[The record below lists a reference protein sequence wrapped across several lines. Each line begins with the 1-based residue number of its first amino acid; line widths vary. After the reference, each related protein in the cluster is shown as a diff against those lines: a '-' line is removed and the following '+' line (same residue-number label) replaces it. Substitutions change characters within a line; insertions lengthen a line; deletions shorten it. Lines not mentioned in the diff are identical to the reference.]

1 MYFQG
6 INGFEW
12 HCKGIW
18 RIYFEIVREE
28 LLTTYFRSSAI
39 CSIECREDRD
49 CGRGKECIQDGC
61 RRICSPLMSVGESW
75 LSPPCSVLEELSAW
89 HDLIWHNCVVIQRN
103 KPECWGVNDNHCIW
117 SHLSSA
123 ASLHLPRP
131 YISHP
136 GTDDRSDLERDESW
150 GGQKQV
156 SPAAGPTVRILLV
169 VVMWL
174 LVEMLFFCQRFWCS
188 FQGCLRLL
196 ILSLWGSKSH
206 TETFFRD

>member
-1 MYFQG
+1 MV
-6 INGFEW
+6 FEW
-12 HCKGIW
+12 CCKGIW
-18 RIYFEIVREE
+18 SIYSEIVREE
-28 LLTTYFRSSAI
+28 KLLTTYFCAI

-103 KPECWGVNDNHCIW
+103 KPECRGVYDNHCIW

-136 GTDDRSDLERDESW
+136 VTDDKSEPEREELW
-150 GGQKQV
+150 AGQKQV
-156 SPAAGPTVRILLV
+156 SPAAGPTAV

-174 LVEMLFFCQRFWCS
+174 LVEMFFCQRFWCN
-188 FQGCLRLL
+188 FQGCLRL
-196 ILSLWGSKSH
+196 
-206 TETFFRD
+206 